1 MNTKDIFEILPQAI
15 IKEITNEKDIEKL
28 QEIRIKVNK
37 PLIVNINNKEIVK
50 NYLAT
55 SEDVKLIIQKIS
67 NYSIYAFEDEIK
79 NGYIT
84 VKGGHRVGICGNCVI
99 QDESIKTIKDIS
111 SLNIRTCKEVVGC
124 SVKII
129 PYIVESETVLNTI
142 IISPPQCG
150 KTTLLRDMVRN
161 LSDGRENMNFKGK
174 KVTVIDERSEIAGC
188 YNGIPQMNVGIRTD
202 ILDNCP
208 KSKGIM
214 LAIRSLSPEVIVC
227 DEIGTRKDVE
237 SLMMATN
244 CGVSIITTIHGEG
257 IEDISKRKVFNEIIE
272 NRLFKRAI
280 ILSCKKGV
288 GTIEAVY
295 DFQNDKTLWRQ

>member
-1 MNTKDIFEILPQAI
+1 MNTKDIFEILPQSI
-15 IKEITNEKDIEKL
+15 IKEVVNEKDIDRL

-37 PLIVNINNKEIVK
+37 PLILNIDNKERVK
-50 NYLAT
+50 TYLAT

-124 SVKII
+124 SLKVI
-129 PYIVESETVLNTI
+129 PHIVESGMVCNTI

-150 KTTLLRDMVRN
+150 KTTLLRDIVKN
-161 LSDGRENMNFKGK
+161 LSDGKENMGFRGK
-174 KVTVIDERSEIAGC
+174 KIAVIDERSEIAGC

-237 SLMMATN
+237 SLMMAFN

-257 IEDISKRKVFNEIIE
+257 IEDITKRKVFNEIIE
-272 NRLFKRAI
+272 NAIFKRAI

-288 GTIEAVY
+288 GTIESIY
-295 DFQNDKTLWRQ
+295 DFPNNKILWRQ